1 MDDICGIHYQ
11 SGRWNCA
18 EVQMMH
24 PIKYRQV
31 AFQIESNIDSID
43 KNSVFGLF
51 LYRDDTSE
59 IDIEISRWGLDSNK
73 NGQFVVQP
81 GNKATNKL
89 RFNIISPYEY
99 TSTYSINWQR
109 SSVDFSA
116 YQGTLSDTAFTNHLI
131 KQWTYLG
138 QDNPEDLMTPKID
151 LWLFN
156 GIPPANRKGFEI
168 VVSEFEIL

>member
-59 IDIEISRWGLDSNK
+59 IDIEISRWGLDSNI
-73 NGQFVVQP
+73 FVHR
-81 GNKATNKL
+81 GICL
-89 RFNIISPYEY
+89 HMEGR
-99 TSTYSINWQR
+99 
-109 SSVDFSA
+109 
-116 YQGTLSDTAFTNHLI
+116 TLGVCS
-131 KQWTYLG
+131 
-138 QDNPEDLMTPKID
+138 
-151 LWLFN
+151 
-156 GIPPANRKGFEI
+156 
-168 VVSEFEIL
+168 